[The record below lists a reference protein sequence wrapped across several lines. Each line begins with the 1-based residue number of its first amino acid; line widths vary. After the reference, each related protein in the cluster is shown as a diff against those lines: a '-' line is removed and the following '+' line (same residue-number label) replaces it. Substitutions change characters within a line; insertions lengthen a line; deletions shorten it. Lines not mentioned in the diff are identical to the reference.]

1 MLFFTSELKFGNN
14 FDVGIDYEVY
24 GPVTIGENVMMGP
37 EVVIYT
43 SGHKHDWLE
52 TLRKKFPDYISYCGL
67 ISFEKSVETLKEYFA
82 LLLPT
87 YYEGEGFAGTLIG
100 AYSAGVPVIA
110 SDWKYNVELVNE
122 NVGYVY
128 KTRDNVAFTELLN
141 AVATDP
147 TMILKKKKS
156 CLYEAKKYTV
166 EETIK
171 TLEKQL
177 RI

>member
-14 FDVGIDYEVY
+14 SDVGIDYEVY

-100 AYSAGVPVIA
+100 AYSV
-110 SDWKYNVELVNE
+110 
-122 NVGYVY
+122 
-128 KTRDNVAFTELLN
+128 
-141 AVATDP
+141 
-147 TMILKKKKS
+147 
-156 CLYEAKKYTV
+156 
-166 EETIK
+166 
-171 TLEKQL
+171 
-177 RI
+177 